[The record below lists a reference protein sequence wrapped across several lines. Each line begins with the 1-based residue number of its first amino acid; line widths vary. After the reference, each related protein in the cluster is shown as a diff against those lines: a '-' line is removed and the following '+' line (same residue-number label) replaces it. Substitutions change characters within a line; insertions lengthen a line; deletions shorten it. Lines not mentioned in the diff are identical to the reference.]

1 VRGCGGDAEMADVV
15 VVVVVD
21 DVTEL
26 VRSGEGD
33 LEDDVDLNVNLWGSD
48 VDAWREGEFEVERVV
63 VELVLEDEVLL

>member
-1 VRGCGGDAEMADVV
+1 MRGCGGDAEMADVV